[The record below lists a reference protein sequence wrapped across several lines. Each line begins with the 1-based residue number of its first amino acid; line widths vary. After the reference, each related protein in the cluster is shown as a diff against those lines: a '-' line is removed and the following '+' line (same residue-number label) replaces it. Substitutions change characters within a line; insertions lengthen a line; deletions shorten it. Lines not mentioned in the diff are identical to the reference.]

1 MHAFCNMFTGCVLLA
16 YDCLLSLQPISLS
29 DQTMTHGF
37 RDGLRPISD
46 LQLTENILHL
56 AFYRDLAPEQ
66 VICMFLVDDIPSS

>member
-1 MHAFCNMFTGCVLLA
+1 
-16 YDCLLSLQPISLS
+16 
-29 DQTMTHGF
+29 MTHGF